1 MNISVAQRCAYHRT
15 REAVA
20 RCPECQRFF
29 CRECVSEHEDRVLCA
44 GCLSATLRVEAPR
57 SSRVGPILR
66 VAGAVTGLLIAWW
79 FYDLIGRGLTA
90 LPANVHSGTIWEG
103 SE

>member
-1 MNISVAQRCAYHRT
+1 MKISVAQRCAYHRM

-44 GCLSATLRVEAPR
+44 SCLSSALRVEQPKR
-57 SSRVGPILR
+57 SRIGPILR
-66 VAGAVTGLLIAWW
+66 GTGAMTGLLVAWW

-90 LPANVHSGTIWEG
+90 LPADVHAGTIWE
-103 SE
+103 SPE